1 MVLTSACRGL
11 ASILGHTID
20 TLARERY
27 TRHPMDNHDIDDRAP
42 YDPDADIL
50 SGDPDEDDEGYW
62 AEQPLGEDWLALY
75 RYVWQPAGPVLAEV
89 HVVPRGPLPAV
100 SIPSG
105 PWRGAEPGSWQHFLQ
120 GSHGHLHGVPRGGL
134 TTRELRGLRP
144 QGALGV
150 KLMDPQETILL
161 GLHPHPGWQGASARL
176 WRVHQERLGMVPPT
190 GPGRPLTRLERLAQ
204 VADLYA
210 EGSAAG
216 SRRLNAEVAEALDR
230 TTAQIRDDVYAA
242 RREGLL
248 SHGPGRGRSG
258 GSLTPKARA
267 ILDGLASDG

>member
-1 MVLTSACRGL
+1 MVLTTACHGL

-20 TLARERY
+20 TMARQRY
-27 TRHPMDNHDIDDRAP
+27 TDHPMETHDIADEAP

-50 SGDPDEDDEGYW
+50 SGDPDVDGEGYW
-62 AEQPLGEDWLALY
+62 AEQPIGEDWTALY
-75 RYVWQPAGPVLAEV
+75 RFVWRPAGPVLAEV
-89 HVVPRGPLPAV
+89 HVVPRGPVPDV
-100 SIPSG
+100 SVPPG

-120 GSHGHLHGVPRGGL
+120 GSHGHLDRVPRGGL

-150 KLMDPQETILL
+150 KLMDPRESIMLS
-161 GLHPHPGWQGASARL
+161 LHPHPGWQGASARL
-176 WRVHQERLGMVPPT
+176 WRTHQERLGMVPSA
-190 GPGRPLTRLERLAQ
+190 GPGRPITRLERLAQ
-204 VADLYA
+204 VAELYA

-216 SRRLNAEVAEALDR
+216 SRRLNAEVAEALGR
-230 TTAQIRDDVYAA
+230 TPAQVRDDVYAA

-248 SHGPGRGRSG
+248 TDGPGRGRSG

-267 ILDGLASDG
+267 ILEALRHPV